1 MTRRLAPAL
10 LGIAVVVAAVSA
22 CGDPGPPLSDWVK
35 EADTICADHQ
45 TEADLVRPVLFSPPV
60 PELLRKS
67 SELSKAEASELRDLP
82 APAGDARIQARDYI
96 ATLDERNTTLDLL
109 ATGIE
114 LSQDDVDDLT
124 TRLGELTQDAA
135 DKAIAL
141 GLEQCRAGVDLSSSG
156 AGTGGAGA
164 ATPTEDPLT
173 TPSSGPTT
181 IPSEFGTE
189 DGAEGAG

>member
-1 MTRRLAPAL
+1 
-10 LGIAVVVAAVSA
+10 
-22 CGDPGPPLSDWVK
+22 
-35 EADTICADHQ
+35 
-45 TEADLVRPVLFSPPV
+45 
-60 PELLRKS
+60 
-67 SELSKAEASELRDLP
+67 
-82 APAGDARIQARDYI
+82 DARIQARDYI

-124 TRLGELTQDAA
+124 ARLGELTQDAA

-156 AGTGGAGA
+156 SGTGGAGA

-173 TPSSGPTT
+173 TPSSGPSS